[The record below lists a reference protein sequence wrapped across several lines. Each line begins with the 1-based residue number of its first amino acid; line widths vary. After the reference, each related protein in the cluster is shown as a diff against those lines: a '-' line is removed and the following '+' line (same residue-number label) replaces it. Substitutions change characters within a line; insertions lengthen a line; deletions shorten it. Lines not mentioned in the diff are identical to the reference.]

1 MNTKELLKK
10 LAWKVARHDKQ
21 GSFNHE
27 NAHILFRAAMR
38 KWHNE
43 KDETTAQAYALEGLE
58 SLANDLSDNQ
68 LLKELGYPGKTQ
80 AAI

>member
-1 MNTKELLKK
+1 MNTKETLNK

-21 GSFNHE
+21 GSFHHE

-38 KWHNE
+38 KLINE
-43 KDETTAQAYALEGLE
+43 KDEATAQAYALEGLE
-58 SLANDLSDNQ
+58 SLANDLSDDQ
-68 LLKELGYPGKTQ
+68 LLKELGFPSKTQ